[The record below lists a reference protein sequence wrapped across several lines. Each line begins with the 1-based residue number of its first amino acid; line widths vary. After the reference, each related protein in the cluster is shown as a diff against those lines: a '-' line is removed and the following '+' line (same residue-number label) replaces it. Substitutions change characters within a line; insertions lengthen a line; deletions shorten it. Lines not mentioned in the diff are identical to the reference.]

1 MSGHIE
7 WHGIAMKEAM
17 DQALWKVDAHVLEA
31 PRACSY
37 ALSELVGDRCW
48 GAFLFDQA
56 PLIRV
61 YLDSVWRLDALGV
74 SDPGREL
81 CELLAGCV
89 ARAKQNE
96 HPAFVHSVGNVNPAE
111 FLAGVLGAA
120 VGVFLQTY
128 EEAYKGEAE
137 DAALQAAYAKAYPAE
152 TSAQK
157 DTRGQGN
164 AGDSN

>member
-17 DQALWKVDAHVLEA
+17 DQALRKVDAHVLEA
-31 PRACSY
+31 PRACSH
-37 ALSELVGDRCW
+37 AVSELVGDRCW

-61 YLDSVWRLDALGV
+61 YLDSVWRLDALGLID
-74 SDPGREL
+74 SGREL
-81 CELLAGCV
+81 RELLDGCV
-89 ARAKQNE
+89 ASAKQNE
-96 HPAFVHSVGNVNPAE
+96 HPAFVHSVGHVNPVE
-111 FLAGVLGAA
+111 YLAGLLGAH
-120 VGVFLQTY
+120 VGVYLQTY
-128 EEAYKGEAE
+128 EEVYKSEAE

-157 DTRGQGN
+157 DTGGQDH
-164 AGDSN
+164 AGESN